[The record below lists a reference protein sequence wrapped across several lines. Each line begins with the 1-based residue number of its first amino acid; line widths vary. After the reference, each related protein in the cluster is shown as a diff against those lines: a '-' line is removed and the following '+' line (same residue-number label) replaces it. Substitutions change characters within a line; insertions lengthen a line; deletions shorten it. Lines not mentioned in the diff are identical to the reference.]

1 MKTGFSRICITP
13 PLGVPILGY
22 YEKRVTKGVLDDLY
36 VSAVS
41 FDDGESRAVILAV
54 DVCLLSTA
62 QSNKAKALITER
74 TGLDASAI
82 FINCSH
88 THTGPVI
95 EKDFDD
101 TPGDS
106 EYDDFFYNA
115 LAEATAL
122 AFEDMRESVFSVGK
136 GTADRISFVRR
147 FRMKNGG
154 VQTNPG
160 VDNPDILH
168 SLGTPNDT
176 VKFFKIDREGGETL
190 VVVNFGT
197 HADTVGGE
205 FISGDWPSFV
215 CKTVETVFENT
226 KCVFLTGS
234 QGDVNHINPK
244 PTAGDRKG
252 LEYDS
257 FDNVPRGYEHAKHM
271 GRKVAAAVIAMLDKT
286 EPVAADRI
294 SFGTKE
300 ISIPANRE
308 NHRLAEAEKICEL
321 HNAGRDSELPYEKM
335 ELTTAVAEANR
346 IVKLKDGPDA
356 FNYVLSALR
365 LGDVVLAGL
374 PGECFVDIGR
384 TIEREYGT
392 DSIFVCCLTN
402 GGDTYFPT
410 SSAYDEGGYEARS
423 SSLRKGG
430 DKILTD
436 GMAELLNT
444 IK

>member
-13 PLGVPILGY
+13 PLGVPVSGY
-22 YEKRVTKGVLDDLY
+22 YEKRETKGVLDDLY

-41 FDDGESRAVILAV
+41 FDDGASRALILAV

-74 TGLDASAI
+74 TGLDAASI

-95 EKDFDD
+95 EKEF
-101 TPGDS
+101 TGVLGNA
-106 EYDDFFYNA
+106 EYDAFFYNS
-115 LAEATAL
+115 LAEAAAA
-122 AFEDMRESVFSVGK
+122 AFVDMRESSFSIGS

-147 FRMKNGG
+147 FRMKDGG

-176 VKFFKIDREGGETL
+176 VKFFKIDREGGETF

-205 FISGDWPSFV
+205 YISGDWPAFV

-234 QGDVNHINPK
+234 QGDVNHINPA

-286 EPVAADRI
+286 EPVSADKI

-300 ISIPANRE
+300 ISIPANQE
-308 NHRLAEAEKICEL
+308 NDRLAEAERICEL
-321 HNAGRDSELPYEKM
+321 HLSGRDDELPYEKM
-335 ELTTAVAEANR
+335 ELTTVVAEANR
-346 IVKLKDGPDA
+346 IVKLKDGPEA
-356 FNYVLSALR
+356 FSYVLSALKI
-365 LGDVVLAGL
+365 GDVVLAGL

-384 TIEREYGT
+384 TIEAEYGSS
-392 DSIFVCCLTN
+392 SIFVCCLTN

-410 SSAYDEGGYEARS
+410 ASAYDEGGYEARS
-423 SSLRKGG
+423 SCLKKGG

-436 GMAELLNT
+436 GMAELLGT